1 MRHQTTRP
9 HVVLVRR
16 GLTAAG
22 LVGALACAATAGA
35 APVAATNSH
44 AAPVAATIGTAT
56 NSHAA
61 PVAATLGTATSPAAT
76 SSAIAATRSRTSR
89 SAAGEAIDRRTAGDA
104 GLRRSDF
111 PAGWTSSPA
120 PAQSTSSACPAVT
133 AAKAAVSARANSRE
147 FRLDGSAT
155 ADSSV
160 YVYPD
165 TATSVHAFAQLTSH
179 GTTACLVRVLRDSLA
194 FQLAAQGA
202 TLDSVTSHVLTIA
215 PVGDQ
220 HLAHLVTI
228 RLSAGATRVTAYADV
243 IFVRVGRAVASFS
256 LGGVGQIFDA
266 GLEAKLAK
274 AVVGRLATGLGQR

>member
-35 APVAATNSH
+35 APVAA
-44 AAPVAATIGTAT
+44 
-56 NSHAA
+56 
-61 PVAATLGTATSPAAT
+61 ATSPAAT